1 MEERKLQSDNLYF
14 AIIVALIA
22 SVFLTTT
29 NMTAFNIL
37 LPGYMIL
44 FQTDMVIGQWLSIGY
59 TLTCSMTILVAGYF
73 SDKYSAKKV
82 LLSGLTI
89 MAVCSILSCFATD
102 IYSLIVFRMI
112 MGCGAGLTSAVG
124 ATIIYQSLEQEKQM
138 GAISMLT
145 MSFGLGVAFG
155 PTIAGALQV
164 FLGWR
169 CIYIFNIVM
178 ALIVMLL
185 VMKNVPV
192 FIVNKDVKADFFGLI
207 IGMIGTTLIIYS
219 FTKFNEWGILSLKF
233 IGYLFVGLASV
244 LYFLYRQTKV
254 AFPCL
259 NLSIL
264 KNKQFLNAAV
274 IFGIST
280 IALILSPFAMSM
292 YFQNVLGYSALVAGE
307 MIILPSLA
315 LSLGSAIVGK
325 TIKSGNER
333 PFVIAG
339 YCTLVIATF
348 MLSKLTPTTS
358 LIYIMV
364 WLTIRYFCIGVTDP
378 LIANYAF
385 STIPKELM
393 GHASSFKGWLRQMF
407 NAIGLSIFTVLMNA
421 KATAYISAG
430 MTAAN
435 GLCKAIAD
443 VTLYSM
449 VIVIICVPL
458 VCLLKTKKS

>member
-89 MAVCSILSCFATD
+89 MAVCSILSCFAAD

-112 MGCGAGLTSAVG
+112 MGCGAGLTSAVS

-192 FIVNKDVKADFFGLI
+192 FIVNKDVKAVDNALQRI
-207 IGMIGTTLIIYS
+207 
-219 FTKFNEWGILSLKF
+219 K
-233 IGYLFVGLASV
+233 
-244 LYFLYRQTKV
+244 R
-254 AFPCL
+254 
-259 NLSIL
+259 NL
-264 KNKQFLNAAV
+264 
-274 IFGIST
+274 
-280 IALILSPFAMSM
+280 M
-292 YFQNVLGYSALVAGE
+292 
-307 MIILPSLA
+307 
-315 LSLGSAIVGK
+315 
-325 TIKSGNER
+325 
-333 PFVIAG
+333 
-339 YCTLVIATF
+339 
-348 MLSKLTPTTS
+348 
-358 LIYIMV
+358 
-364 WLTIRYFCIGVTDP
+364 
-378 LIANYAF
+378 
-385 STIPKELM
+385 
-393 GHASSFKGWLRQMF
+393 HA
-407 NAIGLSIFTVLMNA
+407 
-421 KATAYISAG
+421 
-430 MTAAN
+430 
-435 GLCKAIAD
+435 
-443 VTLYSM
+443 
-449 VIVIICVPL
+449 
-458 VCLLKTKKS
+458 